1 VKAVRSLFGRAL
13 VRPRTRGY
21 TGELHPGPP
30 RFDVSMQEATVTWL
44 QRVFGQRAWL
54 KWPVC
59 SASSKR
65 LLLCCALPPKV
76 ICGKTNQPT
85 NREQY
90 RGKHLRRAVP
100 SFTVEIRR
108 RSGRATTLSPRA
120 PSSVARSPQAEFD
133 RESHRAPAVG
143 FVAKE
148 VHPAPAQVASAPNGR
163 ILPSLVRDEPL
174 RRTLRD
180 AAPTPAESAPPSRAP
195 KRPSVRPSQRKDQ
208 ATKLPQNARVS
219 AHESQPMVEEQLT
232 ASRRMSRVHEGAGA
246 QTRAPSQVGGDSRD
260 LALSATAKRI
270 DKIAISR
277 DDVRAKPSPDDQRST
292 TRTDSPAP
300 LSSRVDGRSPE
311 SRKRTIMARYV
322 FGDEL
327 KPGERWKRRLLTSR

>member
-1 VKAVRSLFGRAL
+1 
-13 VRPRTRGY
+13 
-21 TGELHPGPP
+21 
-30 RFDVSMQEATVTWL
+30 
-44 QRVFGQRAWL
+44 
-54 KWPVC
+54 
-59 SASSKR
+59 
-65 LLLCCALPPKV
+65 
-76 ICGKTNQPT
+76 
-85 NREQY
+85 
-90 RGKHLRRAVP
+90 LRRAVP

-120 PSSVARSPQAEFD
+120 PSSATKSPQAEFG

-148 VHPAPAQVASAPNGR
+148 ADPSRVEVASAPSGR

-180 AAPTPAESAPPSRAP
+180 AAPTPAEFAPSSRAP
-195 KRPSVRPSQRKDQ
+195 KRPSQRKDQ
-208 ATKLPQNARVS
+208 ATKLPQNSSVS
-219 AHESQPMVEEQLT
+219 THESQQVVEEQLT
-232 ASRRMSRVHEGAGA
+232 ASRRMSRVQSDEGAGA
-246 QTRAPSQVGGDSRD
+246 SPRSRKRAPSQVGGESRD
-260 LALSATAKRI
+260 LALGAKAKRF
-270 DKIAISR
+270 DKIAIPR
-277 DDVRAKPSPDDQRST
+277 DDVRAQPSPDDQRST

-300 LSSRVDGRSPE
+300 LSTRVDGRSPG